1 VLFNY
6 FKLDIILNG
15 SNVFRSFTVTGMLS
29 IAGLLEYTDSCQ
41 ELQKLFSTTRRENS
55 KQKKAS
61 EFLTLAFLLEEEIFI
76 YLLE

>member
-1 VLFNY
+1 MIQSRNKCKSREDL
-6 FKLDIILNG
+6 IEPQI
-15 SNVFRSFTVTGMLS
+15 VTGMLS

-61 EFLTLAFLLEEEIFI
+61 EFLTLAFLLEEEILFI
-76 YLLE
+76 Y